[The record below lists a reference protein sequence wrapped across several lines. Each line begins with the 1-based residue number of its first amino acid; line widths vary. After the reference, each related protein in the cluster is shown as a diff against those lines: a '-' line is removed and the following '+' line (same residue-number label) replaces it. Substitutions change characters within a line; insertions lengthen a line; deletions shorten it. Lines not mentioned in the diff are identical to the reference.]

1 MTDLTLEMIARKAG
15 VSRSTVSR
23 VVNDHPNVRG
33 EVRERV
39 KRVIAETGYQP
50 HAAAR
55 SLASRRTFVIG
66 LVIPRSVQHFFGD
79 PYFPRLTQ
87 GIAEACNLA
96 DYTLSLFLLHSEN
109 VEKKLIPRISSR
121 GMLDGI
127 IIQSTHLRDN
137 VISEISQGQVPFLVA
152 GRPFNA
158 PYASFIDVDNVSGA
172 EKAVNYLLSI
182 GRTRIATVTG
192 SLGTAAG
199 LDRLV
204 GYRRALEQAGLP
216 VEESLIVEGDF
227 SEHSG
232 YAAAGKLLASRPDA
246 IFCGTDMMAV
256 GVLRRLK
263 ERGVRIPQDISLVGY
278 DDLPPAQMA
287 DPPLTTIRQPI
298 RRFGAKAVET
308 LLDILDHPD
317 RGQVRVILDATELVV
332 RET

>member
-1 MTDLTLEMIARKAG
+1 MTELTLEKIAEKAG

-23 VVNDHPNVRG
+23 VVNQHPNVRD

-39 KRVIAETGYQP
+39 QRVIAETGYQP

-55 SLASRRTFVIG
+55 SLASRRTYVIG

-109 VEKKLIPRISSR
+109 VERKLIPRISSR
-121 GMLDGI
+121 GMLDGV

-152 GRPFNA
+152 GRPTNA
-158 PYASFIDVDNVSGA
+158 PNASYIDVDNISGA
-172 EKAVNYLLSI
+172 AKAVNYLISI
-182 GRTRIATVTG
+182 GRKRIATVTG
-192 SLGTAAG
+192 SLETAAG
-199 LDRLV
+199 ADRLT
-204 GYRRALEQAGLP
+204 GYRQALEQAGRVFDGAL
-216 VEESLIVEGDF
+216 VTEGDF
-227 SEHSG
+227 SEQSG
-232 YAAAGKLLASRPDA
+232 YAAAVRLLASHPDA
-246 IFCGTDMMAV
+246 IFCGTDMMAI
-256 GVLRRLK
+256 GVLRRLR
-263 ERGVRIPQDISLVGY
+263 EQGLRVPEDISVVGY

-298 RRFGAKAVET
+298 RRFGMKAVET
-308 LLDILDHPD
+308 LLDILDHPE
-317 RGQVRVILDATELVV
+317 RGQVRLVLDETELVV